1 MRRKVNCAKA
11 ALAAIAA
18 SVQNRV
24 ALPPAPIAAEQLIEA
39 RRIEDTGHSLWITFQ
54 RVQ

>member
-1 MRRKVNCAKA
+1 
-11 ALAAIAA
+11 
-18 SVQNRV
+18 V